1 MSDEEFANIC
11 YMLIG
16 TIFGGAMTMF
26 YYEVL
31 V

>member
-1 MSDEEFANIC
+1 MSDEEIHAIC
-11 YMLIG
+11 NLFIG
-16 TIFGGAMTMF
+16 LLAGYGFTMF